1 LSNQQT
7 SQEQNLMLG
16 DRINWPFILGQG
28 VINFQTSIVKVEG
41 EQSEQEVRE
50 AALCLYNSIPDAWIK
65 ADKAFEEDIKKAVQ
79 TRKVDAR
86 KEWCGRRVGKPKF
99 EEEDFIDPYKLYHAC
114 VNVFHRRGLLSK
126 TIFTEKIVPE
136 PEDFEGK
143 ENDGNDT
150 NNQDGR

>member
-1 LSNQQT
+1 MSNQQS

-16 DRINWPFILGQG
+16 DRINWPYILGQG
-28 VINFQTSIVKVEG
+28 VINFQTSIIKVEG

-65 ADKAFEEDIKKAVQ
+65 ADKEFEKDIKKAVQ

-86 KEWCGRRVGKPKF
+86 KEWCGKRVGKPKF
-99 EEEDFIDPYKLYHAC
+99 EKEDFIDPYKLYHAC

-126 TIFTEKIVPE
+126 TIFTEKIVPG
-136 PEDFEGK
+136 PEDFEK
-143 ENDGNDT
+143 DGHDAD
-150 NNQDGR
+150 NQDGQ

>member
-1 LSNQQT
+1 MSNQPQS

-16 DRINWPFILGQG
+16 DRINWPYILGQG
-28 VINFQTSIVKVEG
+28 VINFQTSIIKVEG

-65 ADKAFEEDIKKAVQ
+65 ADKEFEKDIKKAVQ

-99 EEEDFIDPYKLYHAC
+99 EKEDYIDPYKLYHAC

-136 PEDFEGK
+136 PEDFEK
-143 ENDGNDT
+143 DGNDAD
-150 NNQDGR
+150 NEDR

>member
-1 LSNQQT
+1 MSNQQS

-16 DRINWPFILGQG
+16 DRINWPYILGQG
-28 VINFQTSIVKVEG
+28 VINFQTSIIKVEG

-65 ADKAFEEDIKKAVQ
+65 ADKEFEKDIKKAVQ

-99 EEEDFIDPYKLYHAC
+99 EKEDYIDPYKLYHAC

-136 PEDFEGK
+136 PEDFER
-143 ENDGNDT
+143 DGHDAD
-150 NNQDGR
+150 NQDGQ

>member
-1 LSNQQT
+1 MSNQQS

-16 DRINWPFILGQG
+16 DRINWPYILGQG
-28 VINFQTSIVKVEG
+28 VINFQTSIIKVEG

-65 ADKAFEEDIKKAVQ
+65 ADKEFEKDIKKAVQ

-86 KEWCGRRVGKPKF
+86 KEWCGKKVGKPKF
-99 EEEDFIDPYKLYHAC
+99 EKEDFIDPYKLYHAC

-126 TIFTEKIVPE
+126 TIFTEKIVPG
-136 PEDFEGK
+136 PEDFEK
-143 ENDGNDT
+143 DGHDAD
-150 NNQDGR
+150 NQDGQ